1 MSRISLFNDG
11 IKVSLPARHSNQS
24 GTQASLGDGLAAL
37 NRIKAFMSPRQVK
50 AVSELMH
57 GEEGSFFID
66 KMIELDRRI
75 ADMPL
80 TYEQREVSDP
90 VAHLHYFMGGSDWY
104 ITEKDMEG
112 KGTEQAYGFACL
124 NGDMMNAEYGF
135 ISIDE
140 LASLVIRGFMTI
152 DLDFHFDPTPMSV
165 IKARMGD
172 RYGSQA

>member
-11 IKVSLPARHSNQS
+11 IKVALPARYSQPS
-24 GTQASLGDGLAAL
+24 VTQVSLTDGIAAL
-37 NRIKAFMSPRQVK
+37 QRIKAFMSPRQSN

-57 GEEGSFFID
+57 GEEGSFFIA
-66 KMIELDRRI
+66 KMIELDQRI
-75 ADMPL
+75 TDMPV
-80 TYEQREVSDP
+80 TYEQNEVSDP
-90 VAHLHYFMGGSDWY
+90 IAYLHYFMGGSDWY

-140 LASLVIRGFMTI
+140 LVSLVIRGFMTI

-165 IKARMGD
+165 VKPSLGERHG
-172 RYGSQA
+172 YQA